1 MSQALADAA
10 DTLMADPELRKYLQ
24 AEGELDAMEQ
34 RIFDLSKRVEALRP
48 KQPSLKVRHAVKVG
62 IAMSKFASSKWGTP

>member
-1 MSQALADAA
+1 MSQAVQAA
-10 DTLMADPELRKYLQ
+10 SAALMADPELRKYLQ

-48 KQPSLKVRHAVKVG
+48 KWPSLKVRHAVKVG
-62 IAMSKFASSKWGTP
+62 IARQKFDSRKRRTP